1 MKETAV
7 KFEHVKKYFVKSQ
20 GLFSRTVLKAV
31 DDVSFEIKKGEILAV
46 VGESG
51 CGKSTLAKMLCK
63 IHDVTE
69 GKIYVDG
76 EEITTRMSKQQM
88 QRFRSKVQMIF
99 QDPFGSLNPA
109 HKASYI
115 VGRAVEIHNPH
126 ISKKEIKQRVIELF
140 ETVGLTPATDFM
152 EKHPNQLSGGQRQ
165 RIVIARALAVE
176 PSIMVADEPTSMLD
190 VSIGIEIMNLMMELK
205 EKKKL
210 TYMYITHNLASA
222 RYMAD
227 RIAVIYAGNCVEQG
241 DIEAVLEQPLHP
253 YTILLLNSTPEPFRE
268 EQFEIHASEDLPDLT
283 GSMQMCP
290 FSTRCPKVMDRCKR
304 EKPGIYQVGTR
315 EVKCFLYENIK
326 SEDKMKL
333 DVSIYREENHEGN
346 YGDV

>member
-315 EVKCFLYENIK
+315 EVKCFLYENTK

>member
-1 MKETAV
+1 MSEKRTAV
-7 KFEHVKKYFVKSQ
+7 KFDHVKKYFTKST
-20 GLFSRTVLKAV
+20 GLWGHSTLKAV
-31 DDVSFEIKKGEILAV
+31 DDISFEIKEGEILAV

-63 IHDVTE
+63 LHDATE
-69 GKIYVDG
+69 GHIYVDG
-76 EEITTRMSKQQM
+76 KEITGKLSKKEEKE
-88 QRFRSKVQMIF
+88 FRSKVQMIF

-109 HKASYI
+109 HKVSHI
-115 VGRAVEIHNPH
+115 VGRAVEIHNPG
-126 ISKKEIKQRVIELF
+126 ISKKEVTAKVEELF
-140 ETVGLTPATDFM
+140 ETVGLTPPADFM

-227 RIAVIYAGNCVEQG
+227 RIVVIYAGNCVEEG
-241 DIEAVLEQPLHP
+241 EIDDVLQHPFHP

-268 EQFEIHASEDLPDLT
+268 EQIEIHASEDLPDLT
-283 GSMQMCP
+283 GPMNLCP
-290 FSTRCPKVMDRCKR
+290 FASRCPKATERCR
-304 EKPGIYQVGTR
+304 TVRPPVYQVGKR
-315 EVKCFLYENIK
+315 KVKCFLYENARTE
-326 SEDKMKL
+326 EDVKL
-333 DVSIYREENHEGN
+333 DVEIYREAGKKA
-346 YGDV
+346 